1 MNRLLLGTALAG
13 TLALIAPAF
22 AQNVYHTNPTPAER
36 TQTNTL
42 NSDAADDATD
52 ADDTDADDNAATTA
66 KPNADY
72 NAARSDYD
80 RKIQENQA
88 DRAAYERDRARYH
101 AERAGYVH
109 RWDAFYGYSRFRGV
123 DGMSES
129 DLVGLRVNAR
139 AGIAVGRIRDVDVD
153 RDGHVTRVAVHLRGG
168 DVAWL
173 DPDDLRFDP
182 AARVAVTDLTRDQV
196 YDMSHT
202 PSPRF

>member
-13 TLALIAPAF
+13 TLALAVPAF

-36 TQTNTL
+36 SQTDTL
-42 NSDAADDATD
+42 NAGAADDATD
-52 ADDTDADDNAATTA
+52 AADDNAATTA
-66 KPNADY
+66 TQNGDY

-101 AERAGYVH
+101 TERAGYVH
-109 RWDAFYGYSRFRGV
+109 RWDAFYGYSRFRDV
-123 DGMSES
+123 DRMNSG

-139 AGIAVGRIRDVDVD
+139 AGVAVGRIRDVDTD
-153 RDGHVTRVAVHLRGG
+153 SDGHVTRVAVHLRGG

-182 AARVAVTDLTRDQV
+182 AGHVAVTDLTRDQV